1 MAKGQAFLSEE
12 EQTSKGPAR
21 HLNVII
27 TEPTEDMNYLVVPVT
42 TYHEDVNGHPIPG
55 QDNSCVLQAGS
66 HPFIKHKSYV
76 RYRNARQM
84 NALEIVIGI
93 QKGLLIRKEDM
104 APAVV
109 QAMQQGA
116 EISPSL
122 PKEFASFF
130 KYFLKG

>member
-42 TYHEDVNGHPIPG
+42 TYYEDAEGHSLPG
-55 QDNSCVLQAGS
+55 QDNSCILKAGR

-76 RYRNARQM
+76 RYKNARRM
-84 NALEIVIGI
+84 NALEIVIGV

-104 APAVV
+104 DPAII
-109 QAMQQGA
+109 QDMQRGA
-116 EISPSL
+116 EESPFL
-122 PKEFASFF
+122 PKEFIPFF